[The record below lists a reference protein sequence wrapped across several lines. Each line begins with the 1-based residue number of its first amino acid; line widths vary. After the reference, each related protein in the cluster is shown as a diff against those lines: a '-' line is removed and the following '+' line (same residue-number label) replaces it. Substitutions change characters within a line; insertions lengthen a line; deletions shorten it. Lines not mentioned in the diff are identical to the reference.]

1 MKKFLGLIKSAL
13 DAFVHFSEWKRRTYI
28 HELED
33 EIDRLAANGSP
44 AAKLQLE
51 RLSRR
56 LKTER
61 ELLVRP
67 SDDNTD

>member
-1 MKKFLGLIKSAL
+1 MRHFLRIIVLAL
-13 DAFVHFSEWKRRTYI
+13 EAYVNYTRSKHRKYVYG
-28 HELED
+28 LED
-33 EIDRLAANGSP
+33 EIDRLAADGSP

>member
-13 DAFVHFSEWKRRTYI
+13 DSFVHFSEWKRRTYI

-33 EIDRLAANGSP
+33 EIDRLAADGSP

-67 SDDNTD
+67 SDDNID